1 MKTRESNCN
10 PETRHIFVTGGTGFI
25 GRHLVKSL
33 IEKNYAVTVLSRN
46 PEAASKILNSSNLN
60 IVYFDIKNQ
69 EHKLTITPGSTLI
82 HCAWEDVRN
91 TLNKDHIEYF
101 FSHYKFLKNIISLGI
116 KNLIVTGT
124 CYEYGLQYGAMSAIG
139 DTKPNTPYSLAK
151 DCLHKSLRML
161 QKDTEFNFIWAR
173 LFYVYGDGQD
183 GKSITQI
190 FDEALERNDS
200 VFNMS
205 LGEQLLDYL
214 SVEKVAEY
222 LTTLVNY
229 KNGIFNVCKGE
240 PISLR
245 RFLENRM
252 SEKGK
257 FIKLNLGYYDYRK
270 QDSIAI
276 WGDKSFEK
284 QLR

>member
-1 MKTRESNCN
+1 MKNTSHSISQQLPQTSALCWS
-10 PETRHIFVTGGTGFI
+10 PI
-25 GRHLVKSL
+25 
-33 IEKNYAVTVLSRN
+33 
-46 PEAASKILNSSNLN
+46 AA
-60 IVYFDIKNQ
+60 
-69 EHKLTITPGSTLI
+69 
-82 HCAWEDVRN
+82 
-91 TLNKDHIEYF
+91 
-101 FSHYKFLKNIISLGI
+101 
-116 KNLIVTGT
+116 
-124 CYEYGLQYGAMSAIG
+124 
-139 DTKPNTPYSLAK
+139 
-151 DCLHKSLRML
+151 LRS
-161 QKDTEFNFIWAR
+161 
-173 LFYVYGDGQD
+173 G
-183 GKSITQI
+183 
-190 FDEALERNDS
+190 NDS